1 MPSLKDRAVDI
12 AYRIKDYFTGP
23 VRKIEAGYKDLSRTA
38 DRSAD
43 SIERS
48 NRRSSGSFDRLA
60 GSLTKIR
67 GLIAGLG
74 AATAGGAAF
83 KSFVDRADAV
93 GKTAQKLGVTADEL
107 TALGYAAE
115 RSNIQFDSMST
126 ALQRLIRRSAE
137 AAKGTGE
144 AKDALRALGID
155 AQSFV
160 KLSLEQKMVALADA
174 FKAID
179 DQGERVAL
187 AFKLFDAEGVDMVRV
202 LQDGGAAMQAL
213 TNEARDLGKTL
224 DDETTRAAAAFN
236 DSLTK
241 IEATLDGLGNR
252 VGATALGGV
261 NQLTEALGISADHAA
276 NLRTQLEILE
286 RQQAGDFRFLFGITD
301 SATNL
306 ADTIGLI
313 DLEQSIEDIRKELTE
328 LEDAKRAQA
337 QADKVAAEAAKEHAE
352 ELKEQARVY
361 DLLNDRAERS
371 LEARKDQFKAET
383 EELRKAKAEQLKI
396 QQDFQNLVDE
406 IARPEIEDVGLGDIF
421 GAINRANAELERG
434 QTDNAVKTARDGADL
449 LKRLKDEGTES
460 AAVLKFLAE
469 QLQNVANKA
478 GDQNVSKES
487 EDVRVAGGVLKT
499 YEAQLAV
506 MQGTAKVAGNA
517 AGIAYFEAMQA
528 AMSRLTL
535 EPPKVNAPSA
545 PDIRRSGNSFSD
557 GSDYRSPSLEREI
570 RSLLNRKGRK

>member
-1 MPSLKDRAVDI
+1 MPSLTDREIAV
-12 AYRIKDYFTGP
+12 AYKIRDYFSAP
-23 VRKIEAGYKDLSRTA
+23 VRKIQARYSDLSRSA

-202 LQDGGAAMQAL
+202 LQEGGAAMQAL

-224 DDETTRAAAAFN
+224 NDEATKAAAEFN
-236 DSLTK
+236 DALTK
-241 IEATLDGLGNR
+241 IEATIDGFGYKIGTGILEN
-252 VGATALGGV
+252 V
-261 NQLTEALGISADHAA
+261 NDLTEVLGLSADRAA
-276 NLRTQLEILE
+276 NLRAELKNLEALQE
-286 RQQAGDFRFLFGITD
+286 GGDGNPFAYIVQ
-301 SATNL
+301 L
-306 ADTIGLI
+306 ADAVGLK
-313 DLEQSIEDIRKELTE
+313 DLEGEIAAIREELDK
-328 LEDAKRAQA
+328 LEQAKIDQA
-337 QADKVAAEAAKEHAE
+337 SSDKEAARAARELQE

-361 DLLNDRAERS
+361 DLLSERAERS
-371 LEARKDQFKAET
+371 LEVRKDQYKAET

-434 QTDNAVKTARDGADL
+434 QTDSAIKSAREGADL

-460 AAVLKFLAE
+460 AGVLKYLAE

-487 EDVRVAGGVLKT
+487 EDVRVAGGILKT

-506 MQGTAKVAGNA
+506 MQETAKTAGNT
-517 AGIAYFEAMQA
+517 AGIAFAEAMQS

-535 EPPKVNAPSA
+535 EPPPVNAPSA
-545 PDIRRSGNSFSD
+545 PGIRRSGNSFSD
-557 GSDYRSPSLEREI
+557 GSDYRPPSMERDI
-570 RSLLNRKGRK
+570 RSLLNRKGHK